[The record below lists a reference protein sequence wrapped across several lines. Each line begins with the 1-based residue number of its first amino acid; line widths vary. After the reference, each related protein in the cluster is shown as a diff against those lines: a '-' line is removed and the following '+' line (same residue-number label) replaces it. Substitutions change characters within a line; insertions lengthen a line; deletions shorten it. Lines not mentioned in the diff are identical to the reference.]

1 MRRVKRRSAC
11 SALLVQNVIQD
22 ITQTCILKVVVFTNW
37 QRLGVWKLL
46 SSVCH
51 SFERQ
56 DFLSAM
62 FDVVRGYPQ
71 QCRHGVGRLCYHF
84 LADSEMPCTLAPCEP
99 GERCVRFRRDNSFR
113 DIYRCD

>member
-1 MRRVKRRSAC
+1 MAQVECMRRVKRRSAC

-62 FDVVRGYPQ
+62 FDVVVVTRSSVDMESAGSAIIFLLVLQCLVLSLPVNLARG
-71 QCRHGVGRLCYHF
+71 
-84 LADSEMPCTLAPCEP
+84 A
-99 GERCVRFRRDNSFR
+99 
-113 DIYRCD
+113 